1 MKLTKSQLQ
10 QIIKEELE
18 AYLEEDKDHPG
29 QSCEEAHPGQEHDL
43 YSVTEVSSQKQTDC
57 FDKEDFDS
65 KSRCI
70 ANKKKISDK
79 AADAYTAK
87 VLRDMGEIK

>member
-57 FDKEDFDS
+57 
-65 KSRCI
+65 
-70 ANKKKISDK
+70 SDK
-79 AADAYTAK
+79 NNPWAICTASVGRENK
-87 VLRDMGEIK
+87 EEYEKCVMGVKAKNK

>member
-43 YSVTEVSSQKQTDC
+43 YSVTEG
-57 FDKEDFDS
+57 
-65 KSRCI
+65 
-70 ANKKKISDK
+70 SDK
-79 AADAYTAK
+79 NNPWAICTASVGRENK
-87 VLRDMGEIK
+87 EEYEKCVMGVKAKNK